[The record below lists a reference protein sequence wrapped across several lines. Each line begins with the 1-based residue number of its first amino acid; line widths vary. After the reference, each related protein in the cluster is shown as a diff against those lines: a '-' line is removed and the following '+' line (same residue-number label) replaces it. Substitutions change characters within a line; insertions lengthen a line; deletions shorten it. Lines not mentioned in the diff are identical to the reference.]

1 MDEFKDVDKPAEA
14 LTIDSARA
22 KLIKINQEAWTHML
36 SGDGN
41 SLAQQIESGKDA
53 TYLLGFYDIGVP
65 VAVGH
70 VRPRREFTT
79 ITEQNDPRNQE
90 YLFGFNGLSPTEVQ
104 KLVGT
109 SFHLRAQKAIDEK
122 RGNGSIQPIADLD
135 LGEGVVYHSVVY
147 DVGKTGHPDYQPGY
161 GYATVPRVAETG
173 QSAKKMIDS
182 AISILK
188 NPPQAS
194 AKT

>member
-1 MDEFKDVDKPAEA
+1 MSDVLKSVDDRMSFQNHVVDVWETDRDAASNRLSQMEKA
-14 LTIDSARA
+14 L
-22 KLIKINQEAWTHML
+22 
-36 SGDGN
+36 
-41 SLAQQIESGKDA
+41 
-53 TYLLGFYDIGVP
+53 
-65 VAVGH
+65 
-70 VRPRREFTT
+70 
-79 ITEQNDPRNQE
+79 
-90 YLFGFNGLSPTEVQ
+90 
-104 KLVGT
+104 
-109 SFHLRAQKAIDEK
+109 DEK